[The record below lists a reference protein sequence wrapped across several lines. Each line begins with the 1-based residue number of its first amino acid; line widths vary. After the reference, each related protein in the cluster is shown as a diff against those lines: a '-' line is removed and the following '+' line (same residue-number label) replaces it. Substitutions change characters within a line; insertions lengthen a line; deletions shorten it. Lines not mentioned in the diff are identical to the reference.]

1 MVSAISTKSTRNEM
15 TMQETQS
22 AARWLSVTARLLDI
36 AQLGHAQWLFG
47 NIYEAVVKIPERL
60 SPKASDQADARNNAG
75 PTSVLGPGSPVR
87 YYAPVAPI
95 TLASTAAA
103 VVAGWGAEGARR
115 WLTIAAG
122 CSVVGLAITAYL
134 IRAVNLKV
142 MFAAE
147 PPPPAERDAR
157 IRLWYRLNI
166 VRIAT
171 AGGAL
176 FAAHRA
182 QQAIATRLAE

>member
-1 MVSAISTKSTRNEM
+1 
-15 TMQETQS
+15 MQATQS
-22 AARWLSVTARLLDI
+22 AARRLVLTARLLDI

-60 SPKASDQADARNNAG
+60 SLEANDEADARINAG
-75 PTSVLGPGSPVR
+75 PKSVVGPGSPVR
-87 YYAPVAPI
+87 YYAPVAPV

-122 CSVVGLAITAYL
+122 CSVSGVALTAYL
-134 IRAVNLKV
+134 ISAVNLKV
-142 MFAAE
+142 MFAAK

-166 VRIAT
+166 VRIAA

-182 QQAIATRLAE
+182 KQAIATHLAE